1 MSMAKAKRDK
11 IFSMYCMN
19 IPNSIIAK
27 HCNVHPDTIYK
38 MEKRCDWKNLREE
51 VRTKAKETSEL
62 SKLDKQNQLIDLI
75 LGLFANNVK
84 ANQSEAQRKISA
96 RDVLEA
102 IKLQRLIDNLS
113 TENVAIS
120 SNETTQK
127 VNEIYEKYK
136 TKLKRLDEPASV
148 DE

>member
-1 MSMAKAKRDK
+1 MAKSKRDK

-19 IPNSIIAK
+19 IPNSTIAK

-38 MEKRCDWKNLREE
+38 MEKRCDWKNIREE

-84 ANQSEAQRKISA
+84 ANQSEAQRKVSA